1 LNHLPPQAFAWHH
14 FEKQQTMQVE
24 IWSDVMCPFCYI
36 GKRRF
41 ERALAQFEG
50 KDAVEIT
57 WRSFQLDPGLE
68 TNTSLSAVQ
77 SLSQKK
83 GWSEAQTKQTMG
95 YVTQMAAGEGLSYHF
110 DKAVV
115 ANSFDA
121 HRFTHFAKHQGKQQ
135 EAEEA
140 LFLAYFT
147 EGKNIADHAVLADM
161 GAAIGLDPVALRLAL
176 DSDAYAEEVTQDI
189 LLARQF
195 GINAVPFFVFD
206 RKYGVSGAQEVG
218 AFLQTMEKAQAG

>member
-1 LNHLPPQAFAWHH
+1 MASFK
-14 FEKQQTMQVE
+14 KQQTMHVE

-57 WRSFQLDPGLE
+57 WRSFQLDPDLE
-68 TNTSLSAVQ
+68 TNTKLSSVQ
-77 SLSQKK
+77 SLAEKK
-83 GWSEAQTKQTMG
+83 GWSAAQTKRTMD
-95 YVTQMAAGEGLSYHF
+95 YVTQMAAGEGLTYHLER
-110 DKAVV
+110 AVV

-121 HRFTHFAKHQGKQQ
+121 HRFTHFAKQYGKQH

-147 EGKNIADHAVLADM
+147 EGKNIADHTVLTDM
-161 GAAIGLDPVALRLAL
+161 GTAIGLDPVALRQAL
-176 DSDAYAEEVTQDI
+176 DSDAFADQVTQDI

-218 AFLQTMEKAQAG
+218 AFLQTMQKAQEVAGA